1 MFKTFIEFFQVES
14 LPIPSGFFDHNPNLE
29 SVSLSFNNMSK
40 LPYQLFQNL
49 SQLKILDFSRN
60 RLTTLPIHSAPL
72 MMQLNLSRNSFRQL
86 PDEIFQNFPKLLTLD
101 LSENQFDN
109 LSDNLFKNN
118 PDLETLIWEN
128 DACHLANGSR
138 HFPRHLLVK
147 NKSLKTFLFST
158 KIQSGSFLC
167 REVTFSVNLF
177 RNQNSLRNLKISNA
191 PLKRTD
197 LGKNNYRS

>member
-1 MFKTFIEFFQVES
+1 M
-14 LPIPSGFFDHNPNLE
+14 
-29 SVSLSFNNMSK
+29 SLSFNNLSK

-49 SQLKILDFSRN
+49 AKLKFLDFSRN
-60 RLTTLPIHSAPL
+60 ALTRLPVHSAPL
-72 MMQLNLSRNSFRQL
+72 MMQLNLSRNSFSQL
-86 PDEIFQNFPKLLTLD
+86 PDEIFQHFPKLLALD

-109 LSDNLFKNN
+109 VSDNLFKNN

-147 NKSLKTFLFST
+147 NKNLKTFSYST
-158 KIQSGSFLC
+158 KILSGSFLC

-177 RNQNSLRNLKISNA
+177 RNQNSLRNLKILNT

-197 LGKNNYRS
+197 LGKNDYRS